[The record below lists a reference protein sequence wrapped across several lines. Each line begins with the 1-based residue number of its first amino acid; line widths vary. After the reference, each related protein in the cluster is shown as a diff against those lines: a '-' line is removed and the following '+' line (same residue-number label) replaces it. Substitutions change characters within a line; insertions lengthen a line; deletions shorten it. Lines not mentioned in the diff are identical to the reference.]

1 MPILWYNVEVVI
13 TKRIQRA
20 GERPLGEEKTQ
31 RGRWDVVGVEVSV
44 LIAVVG
50 CLVGL
55 AGWLRN
61 REKQVSEDAEW
72 RGQVN
77 GKLDVIVGIRSD
89 VDHIDRKVDD
99 HAERLSKL
107 EASGA
112 SAQKRLDEHI
122 RGGG

>member
-1 MPILWYNVEVVI
+1 M
-13 TKRIQRA
+13 
-20 GERPLGEEKTQ
+20 
-31 RGRWDVVGVEVSV
+31 GVEVSV

-89 VDHIDRKVDD
+89 VDRIDRKVDD
-99 HAERLSKL
+99 HGERLSKL
-107 EASGA
+107 EASGV